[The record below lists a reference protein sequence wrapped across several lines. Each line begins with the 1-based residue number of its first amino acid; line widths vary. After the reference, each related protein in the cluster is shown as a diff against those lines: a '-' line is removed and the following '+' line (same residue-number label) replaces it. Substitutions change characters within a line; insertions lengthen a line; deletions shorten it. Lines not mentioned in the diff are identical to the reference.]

1 MSTSNSKKTKSSDVN
16 ILLVDDLQDNLDALE
31 FVLRHLDVTCHHANS
46 CDEAVL
52 KCREISF
59 ALIILDYHM
68 PEKNGFDTA
77 LLIKKIDKNA
87 DTPIIFLTAD
97 TESKNLDNKGY
108 ECGGVD
114 FIYKPMDPRKI
125 RSKVQVFTDMYRK
138 CIGKAQKD
146 SISPEL

>member
-1 MSTSNSKKTKSSDVN
+1 MSTIYQEQTMPSEVN
-16 ILLVDDLQDNLDALE
+16 VLLVDDLEEDRETLE
-31 FVLRHLDVTCHHANS
+31 IVLRHLDVTCHHAS
-46 CDEAVL
+46 SGDEAVQ
-52 KCREISF
+52 KCREILF

-77 LLIKKIDKNA
+77 LLIKELDTNA

-97 TESKNLDNKGY
+97 TKSENLDNKCY

-125 RSKVQVFTDMYRK
+125 RSKVQVFADLHRK
-138 CIGKAQKD
+138 SQNTIV
-146 SISPEL
+146 